1 MIMSKLI
8 SVSLTARQWNV
19 LEVSLD
25 RFIEDQFNDGS
36 DESIEYGNDAD
47 LVKTLMQHELKKV
60 ESYYG

>member
-1 MIMSKLI
+1 MDELI
-8 SVSLTARQWNV
+8 SVSLTAKQWNV

-47 LVKTLMQHELKKV
+47 LVKTLIQHELKK
-60 ESYYG
+60 EWRLS

>member
-1 MIMSKLI
+1 MDKLI
-8 SVSLTARQWNV
+8 SISLTARQWNV

-60 ESYYG
+60 EA

>member
-1 MIMSKLI
+1 MGKLI

-47 LVKTLMQHELKKV
+47 LVKTFMQHELKKV

>member
-1 MIMSKLI
+1 MGKLI

>member
-1 MIMSKLI
+1 MSKLI

-60 ESYYG
+60 EA

>member
-1 MIMSKLI
+1 MSKLI

>member
-1 MIMSKLI
+1 MSKLI

-19 LEVSLD
+19 LEVSLN
-25 RFIEDQFNDGS
+25 RFIEDQFNNGS

>member
-1 MIMSKLI
+1 MSELI

>member
-1 MIMSKLI
+1 MDELI

-36 DESIEYGNDAD
+36 DESIEYGNDAN
-47 LVKTLMQHELKKV
+47 LVKTLIQHELKK
-60 ESYYG
+60 EWRLS

>member
-1 MIMSKLI
+1 MDKLI
-8 SVSLTARQWNV
+8 SISLTANQWNV
-19 LEVSLD
+19 LEVALD

-60 ESYYG
+60 EA